1 MKKLF
6 LSSMA
11 LLMFSISILIVQI
24 SCQKGAD
31 AQTSN
36 GSNYVLPPA
45 TTTSL
50 GGVIVGNGLTVTS
63 NGTLSATAGGGTQP
77 NKLLFFKRR
86 KGYYAT
92 NWEEMWIANYD
103 GTNAQKVNIVAPAGM
118 SVDLDSDPTI
128 SPDGQRIFFGMKE
141 TSTGSTHIY
150 SCKSDGS
157 NLIKVVDGNTSDLF
171 IGTAY

>member
-6 LSSMA
+6 LGSMA
-11 LLMFSISILIVQI
+11 LLMFSISIVIVQI

-31 AQTSN
+31 AQNSN
-36 GSNYVLPPA
+36 GSSYVLPAA
-45 TTTSL
+45 TTTTL
-50 GGVIVGNGLTVTS
+50 GGVIVGNGLNVTS
-63 NGTLSATAGGGTQP
+63 NGTLSVAAGGSTQQ

-92 NWEEMWIANYD
+92 NWEEIWTANYD
-103 GTNAQKVNIVAPAGM
+103 GSNAQKVNIVAPAGM
-118 SVDLDSDPTI
+118 SVDLDSDVTI

-150 SCKSDGS
+150 SCKPDGS
-157 NLIKVVDGNTSDLF
+157 SLTKVVDGSTTDLF

>member
-6 LSSMA
+6 LGSMA
-11 LLMFSISILIVQI
+11 LLIFSISVVIVQI
-24 SCQKGAD
+24 SCRKSAN
-31 AQTSN
+31 AQTSS
-36 GSNYVLPPA
+36 GGNYVLPPA
-45 TTTSL
+45 TTTTL

-63 NGTLSATAGGGTQP
+63 NGTLSTTSGGGTEQ

-92 NWEEMWIANYD
+92 NWEEIWTANYD
-103 GTNAQKVNIVAPAGM
+103 GTNAQKVNIVAPSGM
-118 SVDLDSDPTI
+118 SIDLDSDPTI
-128 SPDGQRIFFGMKE
+128 SPDGQRIFFGMRE

-157 NLIKVVDGNTSDLF
+157 NLIKVVDGNTSELF